1 LWFYPAGLLE
11 DEKATTLLKL
21 LADVDLKDT
30 ISGEGPYTMFAPT
43 NEAFAKLDPNL
54 VTTLTQDTELLKS
67 VLQYHLVP
75 RKLYSKNFLD
85 DTILATTLEGNF
97 LRMSKAP
104 CGGATVNGAEVNL
117 KKFDQVIKRAKF
129 GSKSQSYQT
138 LISSFFRFSLL
149 SLAILKY
156 RQYFLMQQTLKLNNK
171 KKEKSSFYEE
181 KSLVGLTPV

>member
-1 LWFYPAGLLE
+1 ME

-67 VLQYHLVP
+67 VLQYHMVP

-104 CGGATVNGAEVNL
+104 CGGATVNGAEVNS
-117 KKFDQVIKRAKF
+117 KRFDQVIEKNVIR
-129 GSKSQSYQT
+129 QS
-138 LISSFFRFSLL
+138 
-149 SLAILKY
+149 A
-156 RQYFLMQQTLKLNNK
+156 
-171 KKEKSSFYEE
+171 E
-181 KSLVGLTPV
+181 